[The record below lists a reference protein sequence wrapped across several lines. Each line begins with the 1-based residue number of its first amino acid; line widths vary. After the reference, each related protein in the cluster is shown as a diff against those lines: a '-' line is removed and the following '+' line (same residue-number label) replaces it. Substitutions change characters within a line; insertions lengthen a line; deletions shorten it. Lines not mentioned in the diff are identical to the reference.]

1 MLTNIPQAIQEEL
14 DRYLEA
20 HDKLVDGQGSTEI
33 LEQVDNIIRAARL
46 RFTDLQYLHDPSF
59 VITPTIEAILK
70 GVQVEIYTILA
81 RYLFGTVFLASL
93 AKHELGILNKILEAD
108 SPYRGSVYIA
118 LNLIDAAYSET
129 IQLTNDMQKS
139 MRGQN
144 D

>member
-1 MLTNIPQAIQEEL
+1 MLTNIPQDVQEEL
-14 DRYLEA
+14 DRYLKA
-20 HDKLVDGQGSTEI
+20 HESLVNGDGATEI
-33 LEQVDNIIRAARL
+33 LGHIDSIMRSATNRIS
-46 RFTDLQYLHDPSF
+46 DLQHLHDDSF
-59 VITPTIEAILK
+59 VTKPTVEAILK
-70 GVQVEIYTILA
+70 GVQVEIYTVLA

-139 MRGQN
+139 MREE
-144 D
+144 